1 LEDLAGALKSLCFP
15 VGCRLRDQLLT
26 DARRLPICDNYFSL
40 FLEIP
45 PGSCAICGQPG
56 TFDPKFPKDVS
67 YCPDCEKHRFAFQ
80 VARSFGVYEGTLARA
95 VLLLKH
101 EHIEPLGNWFAEQ
114 LAGLIGKESEQMAAD
129 TDSEAVSAD

>member
-1 LEDLAGALKSLCFP
+1 LPGLRETQIRIS
-15 VGCRLRDQLLT
+15 GCAQ
-26 DARRLPICDNYFSL
+26 
-40 FLEIP
+40 
-45 PGSCAICGQPG
+45 
-56 TFDPKFPKDVS
+56 
-67 YCPDCEKHRFAFQ
+67 
-80 VARSFGVYEGTLARA
+80 FGVYEGTLARA